1 MALNQSA
8 TIRFRSEFATSLH
21 DHGRLLLFEGIILL
35 LLGAAALI
43 IPQIATVTVEM
54 FFGCLFLLFGIIGL
68 VTTFLMRPS
77 PGFWWSLLS
86 AITAI
91 AVAAVLLSSLFSDA
105 VFGAL
110 MPGPDVDDAVE
121 PLMLVLTVFFCT
133 EGIVSVMFASD
144 HKRELPR
151 TWGVMFLS
159 GIVDLVLASMIA
171 LEIPSSAAS
180 AIGLLVGINMAF
192 GGLALIAMA
201 WEASTL

>member
-1 MALNQSA
+1 MALNQPA
-8 TIRFRSEFATSLH
+8 TIRFRSEFATSVH
-21 DHGRLLLFEGIILL
+21 DHVRLLLFEGIVLL

-43 IPQIATVTVEM
+43 GPQIATVTVEM
-54 FFGCLFLLFGIIGL
+54 FFGCLFLLCGIVGL
-68 VTTFLMRPS
+68 VTTFWMRPS

-91 AVAAVLLSSLFSDA
+91 AVAVVLLSSLFSDA
-105 VFGAL
+105 VFDAL

-121 PLMLVLTVFFCT
+121 PLMLVLTAFFCT
-133 EGIVSVMFASD
+133 EGIASVMFASD

-159 GIVDLVLASMIA
+159 GIVDLVLGSMIA

-180 AIGLLVGINMAF
+180 AIGLLVCLNMAF

-201 WEASTL
+201 LEASTL

>member
-1 MALNQSA
+1 
-8 TIRFRSEFATSLH
+8 
-21 DHGRLLLFEGIILL
+21 
-35 LLGAAALI
+35 
-43 IPQIATVTVEM
+43 M
-54 FFGCLFLLFGIIGL
+54 FFGCLFLLCGIIGL

-105 VFGAL
+105 VFDAL
-110 MPGPDVDDAVE
+110 MPGPDVDDALE
-121 PLMLVLTVFFCT
+121 PLMLVLTAFFCT
-133 EGIVSVMFASD
+133 EGIASVMFASD

-151 TWGVMFLS
+151 AWGVMFLS

>member
-8 TIRFRSEFATSLH
+8 TIRFRSEFATSIH
-21 DHGRLLLFEGIILL
+21 DHVRLLLFEGIVLL

-54 FFGCLFLLFGIIGL
+54 FFGCLFLLCGIVGL
-68 VTTFLMRPS
+68 VTTFWMRPS

-105 VFGAL
+105 VFDAL

-121 PLMLVLTVFFCT
+121 PLMLVLTAFFCT
-133 EGIVSVMFASD
+133 EGIASVMFASD

-159 GIVDLVLASMIA
+159 GIVDLVLGSLIA

-180 AIGLLVGINMAF
+180 AIGLLVCLNMAF

-201 WEASTL
+201 LEASTL

>member
-1 MALNQSA
+1 MALNQPA

-21 DHGRLLLFEGIILL
+21 NHWWLFLIDGIVLL

-54 FFGCLFLLFGIIGL
+54 FFGCLFLLCGIIGL
-68 VTTFLMRPS
+68 VTTFWMRPS

-86 AITAI
+86 AIAAI
-91 AVAAVLLSSLFSDA
+91 SVAAVLLSSLFSDA
-105 VFGAL
+105 VFDAL

-121 PLMLVLTVFFCT
+121 PLMLVLTAFFCT
-133 EGIVSVMFASD
+133 EGIASVMFASD

-151 TWGVMFLS
+151 AWRVMFLS

-201 WEASTL
+201 LESSTL

>member
-1 MALNQSA
+1 MALNQPA

-21 DHGRLLLFEGIILL
+21 DHGRLLFFEGIVLL

-54 FFGCLFLLFGIIGL
+54 FFGCLFLLCGIIGL
-68 VTTFLMRPS
+68 VTTFWMRPS

-91 AVAAVLLSSLFSDA
+91 AVAAVLLSSLFSAA
-105 VFGAL
+105 VFDAL

-133 EGIVSVMFASD
+133 EGIASVMFASD

-159 GIVDLVLASMIA
+159 GIVDLVLGSLIA

-180 AIGLLVGINMAF
+180 AIGLLVGINMAL
-192 GGLALIAMA
+192 GGLALTAMA
-201 WEASTL
+201 LEASTL